1 MKATVFGGA
10 AASLLTVSAFAADLG
25 IPLAQPP
32 VVIPP
37 FTWTSCYAGV
47 HAGGGWGKKDV
58 TDTVG
63 IFSGI
68 TGYSSTSV
76 DVTGYML
83 GGQIGCDYQ
92 FAPTWVVGIEGAASG
107 GNISK
112 TTNFAVTSFTPPDTA
127 SFRSTTDFLAS
138 ITGRIGYAFDRW
150 MVYGKGGVAIVGDRY
165 HADDVQ
171 GLYFFDAT
179 ENRIGWTAGAG
190 IEWAFTPEWSIKL
203 EYGYYGFG
211 TRSLLFIDTVTPN
224 PNAPVNISQTIQ
236 LVTLGVNFHAR
247 SGPDW

>member
-1 MKATVFGGA
+1 MKATVLGGA
-10 AASLLTVSAFAADLG
+10 AASLLTISALAADLG
-25 IPLAQPP
+25 IPSAPPQP
-32 VVIPP
+32 VIPP

-47 HAGGGWGKKDV
+47 HAGGAWGQKDL

-63 IFSGI
+63 VFSGV
-68 TGYSSTSV
+68 TGYSSASV
-76 DVTGYML
+76 DTAGYML

-112 TTNFAVTSFTPPDTA
+112 TMNFAVPSIPDTA
-127 SFRSTTDFLAS
+127 SFKATTDFLAS
-138 ITGRIGYAFDRW
+138 VTGRVGLALDRW
-150 MVYGKGGVAIVGDRY
+150 MFYGKGGVALVGDRY
-165 HADDVQ
+165 HADDVA
-171 GLYFFDAT
+171 GLYLFDGT

-190 IEWAFTPEWSIKL
+190 IEWAFTPDWSVKL
-203 EYGYYGFG
+203 EYDYYGFG
-211 TRSLLFIDTVTPN
+211 TKSVLFSDSTIAMV
-224 PNAPVNISQTIQ
+224 NAPVNISQTIQ